1 MTTHQKALYI
11 ITLSIMLLAGVVI
24 GDKVNERD
32 QQLLWQYEVD
42 VIPRLNRENDRL
54 RGLVGEKSLPA
65 LKKVK
70 KELNNGC

>member
-1 MTTHQKALYI
+1 MTTNQKALYTLTLAI
-11 ITLSIMLLAGVVI
+11 ILLAGMVI

-54 RGLVGEKSLPA
+54 RGLVGEKSLPRRSDG
-65 LKKVK
+65 K
-70 KELNNGC
+70 